1 MPNRLSVG
9 GAEMTI
15 FGAEMT
21 KIPTQWG
28 PDQEQN
34 TELFKCIPKCL
45 TNKYKGTTDIPDLNV
60 SCVIQV

>member
-1 MPNRLSVG
+1 VPNRLSAG
-9 GAEMTI
+9 WTEMTI

-28 PDQEQN
+28 PDREQN

-45 TNKYKGTTDIPDLNV
+45 TNKNKGTTDISNLNV

>member
-1 MPNRLSVG
+1 
-9 GAEMTI
+9 MTI

-28 PDQEQN
+28 PDREQN

-45 TNKYKGTTDIPDLNV
+45 TNKNKGTTDIPNLNV